1 MSGGCVDRVVGGP
14 RLSAARAPA
23 FPGLPFCSLLFSL
36 FLSISFLFFLALV
49 GCGRLR
55 LRAVHVPPLFFYLVI
70 VVAVLFV

>member
-1 MSGGCVDRVVGGP
+1 MSGDCAECVGDVGVRVSVA
-14 RLSAARAPA
+14 LA
-23 FPGLPFCSLLFSL
+23 FPSLTFCSLLFSL

-55 LRAVHVPPLFFYLVI
+55 LRAVHAPPLFFYLVI